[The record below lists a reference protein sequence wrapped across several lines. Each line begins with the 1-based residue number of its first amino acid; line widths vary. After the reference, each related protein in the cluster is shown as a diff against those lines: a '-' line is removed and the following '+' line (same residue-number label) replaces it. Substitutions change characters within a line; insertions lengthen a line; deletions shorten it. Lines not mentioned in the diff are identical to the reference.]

1 MNKEPKSAFLKDFII
16 IIVVFFFF
24 IVLIS
29 TSAFFVYKKFIQ
41 KTEKEA
47 STEKVST
54 PKIITKKIVT
64 RKDNIKKGKEINN
77 ILSPDISP
85 DLKESKTEEKIESAE
100 TTSPKIPP
108 TPQPA
113 EIEVKK
119 EKISAAIKDVDS
131 QDTKEIA
138 EEITDEDDTVK
149 APVRRHTQK
158 KTINEVSEGQMT
170 KDEFIDVVTKESPAQ
185 KEQIEEEVTIET
197 IEMIDIVHLKN
208 GHQIEGNITE
218 KNDIFLILDNEG
230 VSVEIKNNEID
241 NIETLPKEELEQ
253 RHLKS
258 QQIVTPEFMSGQE
271 VVIIT
276 YDDKIIQGSIIK
288 IDSKEINLLLDEGSF
303 IIKRQNIKLIEKK

>member
-1 MNKEPKSAFLKDFII
+1 M
-16 IIVVFFFF
+16 
-24 IVLIS
+24 
-29 TSAFFVYKKFIQ
+29 
-41 KTEKEA
+41 
-47 STEKVST
+47 
-54 PKIITKKIVT
+54 
-64 RKDNIKKGKEINN
+64 
-77 ILSPDISP
+77 
-85 DLKESKTEEKIESAE
+85 
-100 TTSPKIPP
+100 
-108 TPQPA
+108 
-113 EIEVKK
+113 
-119 EKISAAIKDVDS
+119 DS